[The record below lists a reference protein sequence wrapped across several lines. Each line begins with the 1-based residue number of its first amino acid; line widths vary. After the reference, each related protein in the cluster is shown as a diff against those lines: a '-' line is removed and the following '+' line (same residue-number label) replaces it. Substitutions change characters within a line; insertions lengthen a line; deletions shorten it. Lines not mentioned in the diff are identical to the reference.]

1 MTALIVILW
10 VITIAMFFYS
20 GQVLSYGLK
29 VQDASRYQMLGK
41 PGVLNRF
48 GGAFVAFVLQR
59 NAGRY
64 WPETYRFWI
73 AAFRVSA
80 VLLFTMTIA
89 TTAEVLL

>member
-1 MTALIVILW
+1 MIVILW
-10 VITIAMFFYS
+10 VTTAAVFFCS

-29 VQDASRYQMLGK
+29 AQDEARYQALGK

-59 NAGRY
+59 NAGQH

-89 TTAEVLL
+89 TIAKVLLWP